1 MLLVILFRCVQT
13 PLIVVAIGPH
23 LSCGNLYSS
32 YSGCSFARARLATGC
47 NLICRSCVSCSRP
60 TTTAMTN
67 ICSRCKWSVGKQDL
81 LPPRLAR
88 SARFSYWHWRWR
100 LWLIG
105 CISAWEVLFSLLLT
119 ALSRPSLSA
128 CSQVTRWGIA
138 KPCSHLYL
146 LGYYHNHS
154 QRRKAMLASL
164 PPWLLPQPQPTS
176 QSHARIFTSLAT
188 TTTTA
193 NVAKPCSHLSTWL
206 PPQPQPT
213 PQHRTTSLNGQRTS
227 PILNAPHHRTPPLTL
242 QHALARKWKN
252 RNLDLAVQ
260 SVLCSLYVYLII
272 LLQVG
277 LERRG
282 VQRRY
287 IEVREDRSVY
297 GVYLTTTHNRN
308 LHESSKSL
316 HRVIVVALVDD
327 VLDCNH

>member
-154 QRRKAMLASL
+154 QRRKAMLASF
-164 PPWLLPQPQPTS
+164 
-176 QSHARIFTSLAT
+176 HLAT

-193 NVAKPCSHLSTWL
+193 NAAAQNHFSQRPTDLSN
-206 PPQPQPT
+206 PEC
-213 PQHRTTSLNGQRTS
+213 TS
-227 PILNAPHHRTPPLTL
+227 PPH
-242 QHALARKWKN
+242 
-252 RNLDLAVQ
+252 
-260 SVLCSLYVYLII
+260 
-272 LLQVG
+272 
-277 LERRG
+277 
-282 VQRRY
+282 
-287 IEVREDRSVY
+287 
-297 GVYLTTTHNRN
+297 TTTHTTTCPGAQM
-308 LHESSKSL
+308 EKPQSGSSCTIRTL
-316 HRVIVVALVDD
+316 
-327 VLDCNH
+327 